1 MHWTVRRTAAVSMLA
16 LAGVSLFPELLG
28 LRPTG
33 WLLLL
38 HVVTLV
44 LVVVGGVCYWV
55 RPDTPDNFGQPG
67 QGGLFDDLVN
77 LRRRR

>member
-1 MHWTVRRTAAVSMLA
+1 MHWAGRRTAAVSMLA
-16 LAGVSLFPELLG
+16 LAGVTLLIT
-28 LRPTG
+28 LWPTG
-33 WLLLL
+33 SLLLL

-44 LVVVGGVCYWV
+44 VMVVGGVCYWV

-67 QGGLFDDLVN
+67 QGSLFDDLVN